1 MPRFPGQ
8 IDIIAVGKIRARH
21 WLAAQEEYLGRLER
35 YVTVRLVELKDVV
48 GSIPEGIAL
57 QREGAQLLQAAR
69 PAHRRIALTL
79 EGEQRESLALAQW
92 LGQQLEQHGHIALLI
107 GGPLGF
113 APEVLAGCEEQLA
126 LSRLTLPHELARI
139 VLLEQL
145 YRAMTLLSGE
155 KYHK

>member
-1 MPRFPGQ
+1 MTHFPGQ
-8 IDIIAVGKIRARH
+8 IDVIAVGRIRARH
-21 WLAAQEEYLGRLER
+21 WSAAQEDYLGRLQR
-35 YVTVRLVELKDVV
+35 YVAVRLVELKDVV
-48 GSIPEGIAL
+48 GSVPDAAAL
-57 QREGAQLLQAAR
+57 QREGTQLLQAAR
-69 PAHRRIALTL
+69 PAHRRIALTP
-79 EGEQRESLALAQW
+79 EGESLDSLALARW

-126 LSRLTLPHELARI
+126 LSRMTFPHELAR
-139 VLLEQL
+139 VMLLEQL